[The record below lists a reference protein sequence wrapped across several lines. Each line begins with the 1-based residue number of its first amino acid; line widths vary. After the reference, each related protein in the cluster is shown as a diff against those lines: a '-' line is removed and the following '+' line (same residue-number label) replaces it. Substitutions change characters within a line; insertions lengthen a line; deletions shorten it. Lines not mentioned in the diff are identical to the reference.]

1 MFLFLLH
8 CVAENTETY
17 HVKVK
22 EACDTVQDILRI
34 EEDGSPARE
43 SKKIHG
49 HFSVYT
55 DADSIEIVRPDVP
68 SIYEGWTTYYACDDG
83 TCSGYMNTED
93 EPFFFVHREEA
104 VYNGHDCFKYYNDS
118 EMVIYVDKD
127 DILWGMFYLEDSDQV
142 WVNYTYPT
150 TPHTPDM
157 FVFPEGTGCSVFTKA
172 FEAPNETF
180 FYDMCTNGSAR
191 LLSSLFLTV
200 VAAVVSM
207 LLF

>member
-1 MFLFLLH
+1 MKALAVVCVFVLAAL

-43 SKKIHG
+43 SKKTHG

-68 SIYEGWTTYYACDDG
+68 SIYEGWTTYYARDDG

-104 VYNGHDCFKYYNDS
+104 VYNGHDCF
-118 EMVIYVDKD
+118 
-127 DILWGMFYLEDSDQV
+127 
-142 WVNYTYPT
+142 
-150 TPHTPDM
+150 
-157 FVFPEGTGCSVFTKA
+157 PEGTGCSVCTKA